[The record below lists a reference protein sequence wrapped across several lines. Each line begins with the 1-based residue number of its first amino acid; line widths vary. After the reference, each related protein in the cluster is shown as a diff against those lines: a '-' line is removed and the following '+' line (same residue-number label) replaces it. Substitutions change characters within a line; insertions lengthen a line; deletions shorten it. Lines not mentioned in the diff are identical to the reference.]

1 MFNNVIQQKM
11 VIKVLLNGPKLWLIL
26 SEVTSALILKNKS
39 KIKHFAHI
47 FMQTNWQHFFHHKC
61 RKLIFINRLQ
71 GLCPFPN
78 LCQLLLLITDNDF
91 LILSILANPL
101 RAGIIRTN
109 ARKTCS
115 LAGQHICK
123 HAICEC

>member
-47 FMQTNWQHFFHHKC
+47 FMQTNWQHFFHNTENGFSLTDFRAFVH
-61 RKLIFINRLQ
+61 
-71 GLCPFPN
+71 FPN

>member
-47 FMQTNWQHFFHHKC
+47 FM
-61 RKLIFINRLQ
+61 
-71 GLCPFPN
+71 
-78 LCQLLLLITDNDF
+78 
-91 LILSILANPL
+91 
-101 RAGIIRTN
+101 
-109 ARKTCS
+109 
-115 LAGQHICK
+115 
-123 HAICEC
+123 